1 MDVPITND
9 ADLHLFPRCQCF
21 WWLPWPS
28 LPPWSS
34 WGSSSLSSSLS
45 SSFSSDC
52 QYTFK
57 VNIIA
62 QVWKKMKWFNCF
74 GVNGDFQR
82 NVFPDLYQKT
92 PLKHVPI
99 SLSLYEG
106 KTEKFFFTN
115 IVVSSA
121 YLFARHVFFY
131 FFEKG
136 CLLLESVSNYV
147 SPGSG
152 FVPKIMYGW
161 SYISTYR
168 PFSILYLS
176 PDLIS
181 PAHSLVCF
189 VFTSQLPRWRVTE
202 TLISFLSGNSD
213 TSCSGLT
220 GLWLVSLWPHW
231 PLIGGRDP
239 VPVGRADFICASSSA
254 PTRDSD
260 LVVLTN
266 EK

>member
-1 MDVPITND
+1 
-9 ADLHLFPRCQCF
+9 
-21 WWLPWPS
+21 
-28 LPPWSS
+28 
-34 WGSSSLSSSLS
+34 
-45 SSFSSDC
+45 
-52 QYTFK
+52 
-57 VNIIA
+57 
-62 QVWKKMKWFNCF
+62 MKWFNCF

-82 NVFPDLYQKT
+82 NVFSDLYQKT

-189 VFTSQLPRWRVTE
+189 VFTSQLARWRVTE

-213 TSCSGLT
+213 TSCSELLASDWSASGLT
-220 GLWLVSLWPHW
+220 GLWLEVATQCQWEEQTLFVLPPLLQRETQTWLSWQMRNSDNNFMHSFRNSYGSSLY
-231 PLIGGRDP
+231 LLSVFSELSLLDLKL
-239 VPVGRADFICASSSA
+239 DF
-254 PTRDSD
+254 D
-260 LVVLTN
+260 L
-266 EK
+266 